1 VLCPRQLLN
10 LKFRPRRPKDLDRP
24 AVLAV
29 PQDFCQRHGDIN
41 TMNHFSRTLCAAM
54 LGGMALGAHAYDPK
68 ATIADLDARL
78 AKIGA
83 PRLEG
88 TEPAAGKPVAA
99 IYFGDRK
106 INNNYDVVDAVRKAH
121 SATATVFVKDGDEFV
136 RVSTNVLTPEGKR
149 GVGTQ
154 LARNAAYAAV
164 SKGQQF
170 CGPIDVLGTAFDACY
185 NPIKDAGGKIIG
197 VSYIGHKK

>member
-1 VLCPRQLLN
+1 MNLL
-10 LKFRPRRPKDLDRP
+10 KPT
-24 AVLAV
+24 LAALLIA
-29 PQDFCQRHGDIN
+29 GA
-41 TMNHFSRTLCAAM
+41 TAAQ
-54 LGGMALGAHAYDPK
+54 AYDPK

-83 PRLEG
+83 PKIEG
-88 TEPAAGKPVAA
+88 TEDVAGKTVPA
-99 IYFGDRK
+99 IYFGARK

-121 SATATVFVKDGDEFV
+121 QATATIFVKSGDEFV

-149 GVGTQ
+149 GIGTQ

-164 SKGQQF
+164 SQGQQF

-185 NPIKDAGGKIIG
+185 NPIKDAGGKVIG